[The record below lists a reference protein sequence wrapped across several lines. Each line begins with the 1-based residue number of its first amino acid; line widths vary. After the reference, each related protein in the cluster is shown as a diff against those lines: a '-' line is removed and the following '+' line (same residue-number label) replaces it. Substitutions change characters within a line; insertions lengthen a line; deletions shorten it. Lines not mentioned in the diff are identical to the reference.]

1 MRILFIG
8 GDARMRYAAEKLA
21 EKHETVWLDCEET
34 VPKPNEIFD
43 AIVLPLPLS
52 KDGRTLFAP
61 NEKHPSTF
69 DELFDIIRTLADERT
84 LVLAGG
90 ENPVLTERCERL
102 GCKLVNYFA
111 NEKLTLQNAAL
122 TAEAAMSLLISSTDG
137 ALLGSEALITGSGR
151 IAVFLA
157 ERLRAC
163 GASVT
168 LAARDP
174 SKRELLKLSGYSAIP
189 IEELS
194 EEISGF
200 DFAVNTIPALVF
212 GEDAFSQMRKG
223 SVFMELASLPR
234 RPYEELA
241 NKYNV
246 KYIYAGG
253 LPGKYSP
260 RAAGEFIA
268 LAVDEET
275 ERIDVNE

>member
-8 GDARMRYAAEKLA
+8 GDVRMRYAAEKLA
-21 EKHETVWLDCEET
+21 EKHETVWLDCKET
-34 VPKPNEIFD
+34 VPKPNGIFD
-43 AIVLPLPLS
+43 VIVLPLPLS

-61 NEKHPSTF
+61 DKKDPPTF
-69 DELFDIIRTLADERT
+69 DELFDIIKTLADERT

-90 ENPVLTERCERL
+90 ENPVLTKHCESL
-102 GCKLVNYFA
+102 GCRLANYFA
-111 NEKLTLQNAAL
+111 NEKLTLQNAVL
-122 TAEAAMSLLISSTDG
+122 TAEAALCLLISSTDG
-137 ALLGSEALITGSGR
+137 ALLGSEILVTGSGR

-168 LAARDP
+168 FAARSP
-174 SKRELLKLSGYSAIP
+174 SKRELLKLSGYSAIS

-194 EEISGF
+194 EEVF
-200 DFAVNTIPALVF
+200 KADFIVNTIPAPIF
-212 GEDAFSQMRKG
+212 GEEMFSRMGKNV
-223 SVFMELASLPR
+223 VFMELASLPR
-234 RPYEELA
+234 QPYEA
-241 NKYNV
+241 FADKFNI

-268 LAVDEET
+268 LVVGEET
-275 ERIDVNE
+275 ERIDANE

>member
-8 GDARMRYAAEKLA
+8 GDARMRYAAEKLS
-21 EKHETVWLDCEET
+21 EKHETVWFDFEENA
-34 VPKPNEIFD
+34 PKPSGIFG

-61 NEKHPSTF
+61 NEKDPPTI
-69 DELFDIIRTLADERT
+69 DWLFDIIRTLADERT

-90 ENPVLTERCERL
+90 ENPVLMKHCESL
-102 GCKLVNYFA
+102 SCKLVNYFA

-122 TAEAAMSLLISSTDG
+122 TAEAAVCPLISSTDG
-137 ALLGSEALITGSGR
+137 ALLGSEVLITGSGR

-157 ERLRAC
+157 ERLRAF

-168 LAARDP
+168 LAARNP
-174 SKRELLKLSGYSAIP
+174 SKRELLRLCGYSVIP
-189 IEELS
+189 IEGLS
-194 EEISGF
+194 KEISKY
-200 DFAVNTIPALVF
+200 DFAVNTIPAPVF
-212 GEDAFSQMRKG
+212 SEGEFSQMRKG

-234 RPYEELA
+234 RPYEEFA
-241 NKYNV
+241 DKYNV

-260 RAAGEFIA
+260 KAAGEYIA
-268 LAVDEET
+268 LAVSGET